1 MTIPQC
7 SLSYWTSYCTWA
19 MGSGANCTITTSIW
33 WSLYCLVLLVLDQS
47 ASFLQINP
55 GYVKT
60 VSFLRVCWI
69 SLEWNSDWCQ
79 TSLLLSSQ
87 QSKRERKCVAYH
99 RKTPDGRKP
108 FNKL

>member
-7 SLSYWTSYCTWA
+7 SLSYWTSYCTGA
-19 MGSGANCTITTSIW
+19 MGSGANRTITTSIW

-69 SLEWNSDWCQ
+69 SLEWNSDWWQARRPSYCPAN
-79 TSLLLSSQ
+79 SQ
-87 QSKRERKCVAYH
+87 NESESAWHITGKH
-99 RKTPDGRKP
+99 
-108 FNKL
+108 L